1 MDIIEIIKEIGTPM
15 GIVVLCYIIGMG
27 LKAWDK
33 FDDRKIP
40 VLMAVSGGVLGVI
53 TYFVEPSLLGEVGGI
68 ISAIIKGAGSGLIAT
83 GINQIYKQ
91 SQKERD

>member
-1 MDIIEIIKEIGTPM
+1 M
-15 GIVVLCYIIGMG
+15 CYIFGMG

-53 TYFVEPSLLGEVGGI
+53 TFFVEPSLLGEVGGI
-68 ISAIIKGAGSGLIAT
+68 ISAIIKGACSGLAAT
-83 GINQIYKQ
+83 GINQIFKQ
-91 SQKERD
+91 SKKKEGE